1 MPALKRSRQE
11 SFPSSRPSM
20 IWTMIL
26 SIALRAMADGSRK
39 ISTLPIVLL
48 FAVTWLYGG
57 CMSSGSNQSLDRLI
71 GVEWLALDIDGTP
84 VKNKT
89 ESTIKF
95 EDATGVTGS
104 GGCNRFFGT
113 AMLSGETLEMGPLG
127 TTRMACPETIM
138 NQENRFL
145 KALESVRRYRVDDA
159 TGLLFLS
166 NEQGK
171 PILRFRQ
178 NKSGISH

>member
-1 MPALKRSRQE
+1 
-11 SFPSSRPSM
+11 
-20 IWTMIL
+20 MIL
-26 SIALRAMADGSRK
+26 SIALRATADRSRK

-71 GVEWLALDIDGTP
+71 GIEWLALDIDGTP

-89 ESTIKF
+89 ESTISF
-95 EDATGVTGS
+95 EDATRVIGN

-113 AMLSGETLEMGPLG
+113 AKLSGETLEVGPLG

-138 NQENRFL
+138 NQEHRFL

-159 TGLLFLS
+159 TDLLYLS

>member
-1 MPALKRSRQE
+1 
-11 SFPSSRPSM
+11 
-20 IWTMIL
+20 
-26 SIALRAMADGSRK
+26 MADGSRK
-39 ISTLPIVLL
+39 ISTLPIALL

-57 CMSSGSNQSLDRLI
+57 CMSPGSNQSLDRLI
-71 GVEWLALDIDGTP
+71 GIEWLALDIDGTP

-89 ESTIKF
+89 ESTINF
-95 EDATGVTGS
+95 EDATRVTGS
-104 GGCNRFFGT
+104 GGCNRFFG
-113 AMLSGETLEMGPLG
+113 AVKLSGETLLVEPLG
-127 TTRMACPETIM
+127 TTRMACPDTIM
-138 NQENRFL
+138 NQEHRFL

-159 TGLLFLS
+159 TDLLYLF

>member
-1 MPALKRSRQE
+1 
-11 SFPSSRPSM
+11 
-20 IWTMIL
+20 
-26 SIALRAMADGSRK
+26 MADGSRK

-113 AMLSGETLEMGPLG
+113 AELSGETLEVGPLG

-138 NQENRFL
+138 NQEHRFL

-159 TGLLFLS
+159 TDLLYLS

>member
-1 MPALKRSRQE
+1 
-11 SFPSSRPSM
+11 M

-26 SIALRAMADGSRK
+26 SIALRAVADGSRK

-71 GVEWLALDIDGTP
+71 GIEWLALDIDGTP

-89 ESTIKF
+89 ESTISF
-95 EDATGVTGS
+95 EDATRVTGN

-113 AMLSGETLEMGPLG
+113 AKLSGETLEVGPLG

-138 NQENRFL
+138 NQEKRFL

-159 TGLLFLS
+159 TDMLYLS

>member
-1 MPALKRSRQE
+1 
-11 SFPSSRPSM
+11 
-20 IWTMIL
+20 
-26 SIALRAMADGSRK
+26 MADGSRK
-39 ISTLPIVLL
+39 ISTLSIAIL

-57 CMSSGSNQSLDRLI
+57 CMSSESNQSLDRLI
-71 GVEWLALDIDGTP
+71 GIEWLALDIDGTP

-89 ESTIKF
+89 ESTINF
-95 EDATGVTGS
+95 EDATRVTGS

-113 AMLSGETLEMGPLG
+113 AELSGQALEVGPLG
-127 TTRMACPETIM
+127 TTRMACPDTIM
-138 NQENRFL
+138 NQEHRFL

-159 TGLLFLS
+159 TDLLYLS

>member
-1 MPALKRSRQE
+1 
-11 SFPSSRPSM
+11 
-20 IWTMIL
+20 MIL
-26 SIALRAMADGSRK
+26 SIALRATADGSQK

-71 GVEWLALDIDGTP
+71 GIEWLALDIDGTP

-89 ESTIKF
+89 ESTISF
-95 EDATGVTGS
+95 EDATRVTGS

-113 AMLSGETLEMGPLG
+113 AKLSGEALEVGPLG

-159 TGLLFLS
+159 TGLLYLS